1 MRTVARVLHAPPGRA
16 GRLWLQH
23 RLATAQQGA
32 DLLDH
37 KLRVL
42 RAERERLALVQ
53 ERTATAW
60 EAASRDADAWLLRG
74 VLVGGERAVRL
85 GSDQA
90 PADVEIVWEQQ
101 MGVHYPAEATCTLPE
116 PAADSPPMGNAAMVT
131 ARDCHR
137 RALHAAVQHAAVEAA
152 GRILEVEERAT
163 RRRLRAIEE
172 RWIPR
177 LRQALAEVQLKLE
190 EDEHADG
197 VRLHWASGRRTD
209 LPRRDP
215 GPDEPGAGDTTK
227 KARP

>member
-42 RAERERLALVQ
+42 RAERERLALLQ
-53 ERTATAW
+53 ERTAGVW
-60 EAASRDADAWLLRG
+60 EATSREADAWLLRA
-74 VLVGGERAVRL
+74 VLIGGERAVRL
-85 GSDQA
+85 SSDQA
-90 PADVEIVWEQQ
+90 AADVQILWERQ
-101 MGVHYPAEATCTLPE
+101 MGVRYPAEATCTPPE
-116 PAADSPPMGNAAMVT
+116 PDAASPAMSTAAMVT
-131 ARDCHR
+131 VRECHR
-137 RALHAAVQHAAVEAA
+137 RALEAAVQHAAVEAA
-152 GRILEVEERAT
+152 GRVLEAEERAT

-190 EDEHADG
+190 EEEHADG
-197 VRLHWASGRRTD
+197 VRLRWASGRRTE
-209 LPRRDP
+209 LPRRDHEP
-215 GPDEPGAGDTTK
+215 AGPGAGETTRK
-227 KARP
+227 GSS

>member
-1 MRTVARVLHAPPGRA
+1 MARGLHAPPGRA

-23 RLATAQQGA
+23 RLGTAQQGA

-42 RAERERLALVQ
+42 RTERERLALVQ
-53 ERTATAW
+53 ERTAAAW
-60 EAASRDADAWLLRG
+60 EAASREADVWLLRG

-85 GSDQA
+85 SSDQA
-90 PADVEIVWEQQ
+90 PAHVEIVWARQ
-101 MGVHYPAEATCTLPE
+101 MGVHYPAEGTCTLPE

-131 ARDCHR
+131 VRECHR
-137 RALHAAVQHAAVEAA
+137 RALEAAVQHAAVEAA
-152 GRILEVEERAT
+152 GRVLEAEERAT

-177 LRQALAEVQLKLE
+177 LQQALAEVQLKLE
-190 EDEHADG
+190 EEEHADG
-197 VRLHWASGRRTD
+197 VRLRWASGRRTD

-215 GPDEPGAGDTTK
+215 EPDGPRAGETTK
-227 KARP
+227 KASS